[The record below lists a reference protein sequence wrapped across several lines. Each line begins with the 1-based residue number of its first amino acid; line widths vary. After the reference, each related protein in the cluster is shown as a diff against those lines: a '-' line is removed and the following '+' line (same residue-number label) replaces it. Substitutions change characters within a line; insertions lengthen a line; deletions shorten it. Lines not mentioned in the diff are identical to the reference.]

1 MFENHFYIL
10 LNIYSNDNIYIISYT
25 GSPNITTSV
34 DTNIKNRSVKLI
46 GSLYFFDD
54 SPGILD
60 TFWTKYDEKINTQES
75 GEKLS
80 EISNDYPS
88 LTITNVGPDDAG
100 EYHLTAINA
109 VGSSTSEAIVLG
121 ILISYL
127 KKKYFSAFS
136 RYLSAKKQTCTC
148 IIEF

>member
-127 KKKYFSAFS
+127 KKIFFCIFPVSFG
-136 RYLSAKKQTCTC
+136 KKKPCTC